1 MAEQSSIQCPNCGE
15 NIDVND
21 ILKHQLEDSIR
32 KEFQQ
37 KAAAQAKELE
47 LKSEQFEKAK
57 TEFEA
62 KKKQENE
69 LFAERLEREK
79 KTAEKEISEKLKAK
93 LEEEN
98 KDRMLLMEKELS
110 EKSEKLRE
118 LNKMTGEIAKLQRE
132 KLEMKEAIEA
142 EAQKQL
148 NATLVLERDKIRKQ
162 EEEKNELKI
171 KEYQKQSDDQKKLI
185 EEMKRKQEQGSMQL
199 QGEVMELAIEE
210 WLASNFPLDTIDEIK
225 KGANGADCLQI
236 VNTRELQNCGS
247 IYYESKR
254 TKAFQPSW
262 IEKFKNDIRTKR
274 ANIGVLVTEVMP
286 NGMERMGMRDGIWIC
301 TYEEFKGLTAVLRQS
316 LIQVSQA
323 VQAQENKGDK
333 MSMLY
338 DFLTS
343 NEFRLQIEGIVE
355 GFTQMQSDL
364 DSEKRAMQRIWK
376 QREKQIEKV
385 VHNTLG
391 MYGSIRG
398 IAGNAVQTVRAL
410 ELDFV
415 EGEQEDEEPK
425 ELFE

>member
-1 MAEQSSIQCPNCGE
+1 MAEQSSIQCPNCGTT
-15 NIDVND
+15 IDVND
-21 ILKHQLEDSIR
+21 ILKHQLEDNIR
-32 KEFQQ
+32 KEYQQ
-37 KAAAQAKELE
+37 KANAQNKELE
-47 LKSEQFEKAK
+47 IKNEQFEKAK

-79 KTAEKEISEKLKAK
+79 KTAEKEITEKVKIK
-93 LEEEN
+93 LDEEN
-98 KDRMLLMEKELS
+98 KDRLLAMEKELS
-110 EKSEKLRE
+110 EKSEKLRD

-210 WLASNFPLDTIDEIK
+210 WLANNFPLDTIDEIK

-254 TKAFQPSW
+254 TKAFQPAW

-286 NGMERMGMRDGIWIC
+286 AGMDRMGMRDGIWIC
-301 TYEEFKGLTAVLRQS
+301 TYEEFKGLSAVLRQS

-343 NEFRLQIEGIVE
+343 NEFRLQVEGIVE

-410 ELDFV
+410 ELDFI
-415 EGEQEDEEPK
+415 EGEEEENTK
-425 ELFE
+425 ELE

>member
-1 MAEQSSIQCPNCGE
+1 MAEQSSIQCPNCGTP
-15 NIDVND
+15 IDVND
-21 ILKHQLEDSIR
+21 VLKHQLEDSIR

-37 KAAAQAKELE
+37 KANAQTKELE
-47 LKSEQFEKAK
+47 FKNEQFEKAK
-57 TEFEA
+57 ADFEA

-79 KTAEKEISEKLKAK
+79 KTAEKEITEKLKTK
-93 LEEEN
+93 LDEEN

-210 WLASNFPLDTIDEIK
+210 WLANNFPLDSIDEVK

-254 TKAFQPSW
+254 TKAFQPAW
-262 IEKFKNDIRTKR
+262 IEKFKNDIRTKK

-286 NGMERMGMRDGIWIC
+286 AGMDRMGMREGIWIC
-301 TYEEFKGLTAVLRQS
+301 TYEEFKGLSAVLRQS

-355 GFTQMQSDL
+355 GFTQMQNDL

-410 ELDFV
+410 ELDFI
-415 EGEQEDEEPK
+415 EGDGEEEPK